1 MNTKKWGAAGLIGA
15 AVIGATMLGSGTRAA
30 DPVKIRL
37 VEVITNPDRTVLLK
51 GILADFEKANPG
63 ISVELVSYPFEQS
76 FEKLLS
82 SVQAGDA
89 PDVVEM
95 ADKWVGLFGAAGN
108 LLDMGPYAK
117 SWPSYKKLS
126 KKIIE
131 AGSIYK
137 NTLYT
142 LPYGFYI
149 RAMFYNKKMFADKK
163 LQPPR
168 TLADFDRAI
177 KLLTDPAKNQYGYC
191 LRGAR
196 GIWDNVNYF
205 IQGYAGSNDWFDDK
219 GNSTLTQPDAI
230 KGLEA
235 FANIYKNGYA
245 PKASISWGFNDIVTG
260 FYSGNCAM
268 LDQDPDALGDVGKK
282 MDEADF
288 GVAPMPVGPKG
299 KGYLK
304 PGFAGWSIFKTT
316 KNADAAWKL
325 TSYLESPEV
334 NLKWVKFFGIIPA
347 YTDAQN
353 DPLYSKPIYKG
364 WFDELKS
371 TRYKV
376 GLYPFDLPELGY
388 FIDVLCV
395 QEMNK
400 LMLGQQ
406 TAEET
411 AKVMADYLTK
421 AKQKQM
427 GTK

>member
-1 MNTKKWGAAGLIGA
+1 MNAKKLGVTGLVGA
-15 AVIGATMLGSGTRAA
+15 AVIGAMMLGGGTRAA
-30 DPVKIRL
+30 DPIKIRL

-117 SWPSYKKLS
+117 TWGSYKKLS

-177 KLLTDPAKNQYGYC
+177 KLLTDASKNQYGYC

-205 IQGYAGSNDWFDDK
+205 VQGYAGSNDWFDDK

-268 LDQDPDALGDVGKK
+268 LDQDPDALGDVAKK

-299 KGYLK
+299 KGFLK